1 MGFCKQVQEKASQFR
16 LDWLGPHHGAES
28 LQVPIIFFDKRDF
41 PFQFSV
47 SMFIVKTY
55 LSRGDDD
62 YSSITSYYISRF
74 NSIFALIKDELKLYS
89 GQVCW

>member
-16 LDWLGPHHGAES
+16 LDWLGPHLGAES
-28 LQVPIIFFDKRDF
+28 LQVPIIFLNKRDF

-55 LSRGDDD
+55 LSRADDD
-62 YSSITSYYISRF
+62 YSSKTSYLSCF
-74 NSIFALIKDELKLYS
+74 GSIFALIKDELKLYS